1 MMYDIYIYIDLNG
14 DEIENIYNRAISFR
28 RF

>member
-1 MMYDIYIYIDLNG
+1 MMYDIYKYIDLNG